1 MTGLFK
7 KIFSIENVNMH
18 KQLCILGIKL
28 KWLNQNKY
36 IEARLN
42 DIANNI
48 KIQND
53 EIANCLNS
61 NFQNFA
67 NETKMELKD
76 KEQKFENIV
85 TNSIN
90 DIQNNLLN
98 DIDSINTKQ
107 ILLSEELTAIKENFG
122 NSIYQL
128 QNFLNNELI
137 VSKENIANQ
146 ATKLKELQSQIS
158 LIDSENNKTFTLIK
172 DELLNIKNL
181 NQVDFAYKNFE
192 NPQYEFLYNDLYKMF
207 TVGEYYSMKEVYTK
221 RINKYTIDQN
231 INKLKEKYSEK
242 IYLLT
247 DSKEQIDICEVIDI
261 KSINFVENKENAIF
275 VLAYN
280 QDYLGL
286 NAVRE
291 LQKYNLKYFALEQ
304 YGTPQARYYH
314 INKNAYN
321 TLIEESNNHPLQ
333 HYCPGDFENIFQ
345 ALEATKQLNG
355 DYVEIGTFQGAS
367 ARATLNYINRAN
379 IDIKCYFVDTY
390 EGFTYKETQSTEDLL
405 WTNTHTDTSVQRVQE
420 YLSGYNNFELI
431 KSNIIQNEL
440 PNNIQNIRVANIDVD
455 MYEAVKA
462 ALYKVKDRMLR
473 NGIVIAED
481 YGHTPALIGAQKAVD
496 EFLQENP
503 NDFIPIYLR
512 SGQMFLIKK

>member
-1 MTGLFK
+1 MIELFK
-7 KIFSIENVNMH
+7 KIFNIENIDMH
-18 KQLCILGIKL
+18 KQVCILGIKF

-36 IEARLN
+36 IETRLN

-53 EIANCLNS
+53 ETANRLKS
-61 NFQNFA
+61 NLQNFA
-67 NETKMELKD
+67 NETRMVLKH
-76 KEQKFENIV
+76 KGQKFENIV
-85 TNSIN
+85 VNSIN

-98 DIDSINTKQ
+98 NIDSINTKQ
-107 ILLSEELTAIKENFG
+107 NLLKEELVAIKDNLS

-128 QNFLNNELI
+128 QEFLNNELI
-137 VSKENIANQ
+137 VPKENIANQ
-146 ATKLKELQSQIS
+146 ASKLQELQSQIL
-158 LIDSENNKTFTLIK
+158 LINSENNKVFTLIK

-181 NQVDFAYKNFE
+181 NQVDFAYKNVE

-247 DSKEQIDICEVIDI
+247 DSKEQIDICDVIDI
-261 KSINFVENKENAIF
+261 KEINVVKDEENAIF

-286 NAVRE
+286 NAIKE
-291 LQKYNLKYFALEQ
+291 LQKYNLRYFALEQ

-321 TLIEESNNHPLQ
+321 TLIEESNNQPLQ

-367 ARATLNYINRAN
+367 ARATLNYVNKIN

-390 EGFTYKETQSTEDLL
+390 EGFTYEEAQSTEDIL
-405 WTNTHTDTSVQRVQE
+405 WINTHTETSMEQVNE
-420 YLSGYNNFELI
+420 YLKDYSNYELI
-431 KSNIIQNEL
+431 KSNIIKEDL
-440 PNNIQNIRVANIDVD
+440 PEKIQNICAVNIDVD

-462 ALYKVKDRMLR
+462 ALYKVKDRVVH
-473 NGIVIAED
+473 NGIIICED

-503 NDFIPIYLR
+503 NNFIPIYLH

>member
-18 KQLCILGIKL
+18 KQLCLLGIKL
-28 KWLNQNKY
+28 KWLNKNKY
-36 IEARLN
+36 IETKLN
-42 DIANNI
+42 NIANNI
-48 KIQND
+48 KLQTN
-53 EIANCLNS
+53 ETANKLNS
-61 NFQNFA
+61 DFQNFV
-67 NETKMELKD
+67 NETKIELEK
-76 KEQKFENIV
+76 KEQTFNNTV
-85 TNSIN
+85 TNAINSIK
-90 DIQNNLLN
+90 NNLHDSL
-98 DIDSINTKQ
+98 DSIKTKQ
-107 ILLSEELTAIKENFG
+107 NILSEKLVAI
-122 NSIYQL
+122 
-128 QNFLNNELI
+128 NN
-137 VSKENIANQ
+137 
-146 ATKLKELQSQIS
+146 
-158 LIDSENNKTFTLIK
+158 
-172 DELLNIKNL
+172 ELLNIKDL

-207 TVGEYYSMKEVYTK
+207 TVGEYYSMKNVYIK
-221 RINKYTIDQN
+221 RINKYTIDQH
-231 INKLKEKYSEK
+231 ISKLKEKYSER

-247 DSKEQIDICEVIDI
+247 DLVEQINICDVIDI
-261 KSINFVENKENAIF
+261 KSINKVENKENVVF
-275 VLAYN
+275 VLAFN

-286 NAVRE
+286 NAIKE

-314 INKNAYN
+314 INENAYN
-321 TLIEESNNHPLQ
+321 TLIEESNNHPLL

-367 ARATLNYINRAN
+367 ARATLNYINKAN

-390 EGFTYKETQSTEDLL
+390 EGFTYEEAQNTEDIL
-405 WTNTHTDTSVQRVQE
+405 WTNTHTDTSMQRVQE
-420 YLSGYNNFELI
+420 YLSRYDNFELI
-431 KSNIIQNEL
+431 KSNIIKNEL
-440 PNNIQNIRVANIDVD
+440 PDNIQNIRVANIDVD

-462 ALYKVKDRMLR
+462 ALYKVKDRILQ

-496 EFLQENP
+496 EFLKENP
-503 NDFIPIYLR
+503 HDFIPIYLR